1 MSAALPPEQLIEH
14 SPSMPAEAPKNV
26 FVALIK
32 ELRIH
37 QWSKNALV
45 ALPVVLA
52 PGIPS
57 LPLVWNALLAALA
70 FSLCASAGYVL
81 NDVLDVEADRAHPTK
96 KNRPFASGALPI
108 KAGPPLFFLL
118 VGLGFGGSLLWL
130 PARFS
135 LVLALYFVTTIGY
148 SLYFKRILL
157 LDVLLLA
164 GMYTVRVIAGGIATS
179 IPISNWLL
187 GFSLFF
193 FVSLAFAK
201 RYVELMRLTHEGKIQ
216 NRNYYKVDLQMVGTM
231 GTSAGYL
238 AALVFSLYVETG
250 AQREVYREP
259 MILWLAVPV
268 LLYWIS
274 RIWILTGRER
284 MHDDPVRFA
293 LKDNISLFCGLL
305 MGLIAVA
312 ARFTPEWLIKLFHA

>member
-1 MSAALPPEQLIEH
+1 MSEALQPEPLVRT
-14 SPSMPAEAPKNV
+14 STTDVPAHGLV
-26 FVALIK
+26 HALFK
-32 ELRIH
+32 ELRVH
-37 QWSKNALV
+37 QWAKNALV

-52 PGIPS
+52 PGAPS
-57 LPLVWNALLAALA
+57 LPLVWSALLAALA

-81 NDVLDVEADRAHPTK
+81 NDVLDVDADRVHPTK
-96 KNRPFASGALPI
+96 RNRPFASGALPI
-108 KAGPPLFFLL
+108 KAGPALFFVL
-118 VGLGFGGSLLWL
+118 VALGFGMSLAWL

-164 GMYTVRVIAGGIATS
+164 SMYTVRVIAGGIATS

-187 GFSLFF
+187 GFSMFL

-201 RYVELMRLTHEGKIQ
+201 RYIELLRLEHDGKIQ
-216 NRNYYKVDLQMVGTM
+216 NRNYYKIDLQMVGTM
-231 GTSAGYL
+231 GTASGYL

-250 AQREVYREP
+250 ADRNVYREP

-274 RIWILTGRER
+274 RIWILTGRGQ

-293 LKDNISLFCGLL
+293 LKDVISLFCGAL
-305 MGLIAVA
+305 MGVIAIA
-312 ARFTPEWLIKLFHA
+312 ARFTPNWLSTIFHG